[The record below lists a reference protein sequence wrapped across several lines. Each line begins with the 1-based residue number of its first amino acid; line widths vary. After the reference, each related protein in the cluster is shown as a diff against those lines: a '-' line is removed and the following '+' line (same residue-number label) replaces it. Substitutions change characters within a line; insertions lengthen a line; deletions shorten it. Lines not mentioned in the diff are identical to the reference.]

1 MRGRPGA
8 GGKEAVTDNRVAA
21 GKWPTMAAV
30 GLGTF
35 MSALNASIVNI
46 ALPYI
51 GSAFGASLGSTEW
64 VVMAYLLIISSLLL
78 TFGRMGDIL
87 GHKPVYNLGLFVF
100 TIGSALC
107 ALAPNIFTLIICR
120 VFQGLGAGMVM
131 ALGPALLTAA
141 FPSNERGKA
150 LGLLGTSVAMA
161 LALGPTAGGLLLHYL
176 DWRYIFLL
184 NVPIGLLA
192 LAWAWRVLAP
202 GVRQEQ
208 PFDRLGSLAL
218 FVALGS
224 LLLALSHGQE
234 WGWSSPPVLGLLSTA
249 VVSFAFFLHHQ
260 GSTPHPMVPLVLF
273 RNRVFSAANV
283 SQLLNFIVQ
292 YTVVFLL
299 PFYFKNVL
307 RLDPASGGLLLSTFP
322 LTMMVVA
329 PFAGILSD
337 RIGSRS
343 LAAAGMGLGAGS
355 LLLLATLN
363 ADSRTWAIVGPL
375 LLLGLGN
382 GVFQAPNN
390 SAIMGSVPRKH
401 QGLAGG
407 FMASMRN
414 IGMVLGVA
422 LAGAVFNTRL
432 AVHQATLAAAG
443 VSGPALE
450 DGAFVFAMRDALLV
464 SAVLGL
470 AGVITSLIRGDGDRP
485 VKA

>member
-1 MRGRPGA
+1 MRHHPAERKTVTPG
-8 GGKEAVTDNRVAA
+8 AA

-51 GSAFGASLGSTEW
+51 GTAFQASLGTTEW

-78 TFGRMGDIL
+78 TFGRLGDIY
-87 GHKPVYNLGLFVF
+87 GHRPLYNLGLFLFAV
-100 TIGSALC
+100 GSALC
-107 ALAPNIFTLIICR
+107 ALAPSIHVLIACR

-131 ALGPALLTAA
+131 AIGPAVLTAA
-141 FPSNERGKA
+141 FPATERGKA

-161 LALGPTAGGLLLHYL
+161 LALGPTVGGLLLYYF

-184 NVPIGLLA
+184 NVPIGITA
-192 LAWAWRVLAP
+192 LFLSWRVLAP
-202 GVRQEQ
+202 GVRRER
-208 PFDRLGSLAL
+208 PFDLPGSLVL

-234 WGWSSPPVLGLLSTA
+234 WGWSTPPVLGLLILA
-249 VVSFAFFLHHQ
+249 AAGFAFFIRHQ
-260 GSTPHPMVPLVLF
+260 GRIPHPMVPLALF
-273 RNRVFSAANV
+273 RNRVFSAANI

-299 PFYFKNVL
+299 PFYFKEVL
-307 RLDPASGGLLLSTFP
+307 RLAPAAGGLLLSSFP

-329 PFAGILSD
+329 PLAGALSD

-343 LAAAGMGLGAGS
+343 LAALGMGLGTVS
-355 LLLLATLN
+355 LLLLAALD
-363 ADSRTWAIVGPL
+363 AGSRTWAVVGPL

-390 SAIMGSVPRKH
+390 SAIMGAVPREH

-414 IGMVLGVA
+414 IGMVMGVA

-432 AVHQATLAAAG
+432 AAHHASLHAAG
-443 VSGPALE
+443 LSGGALQ
-450 DGAFVFAMRDALLV
+450 DRAFVAALHDALMV
-464 SAVLGL
+464 SAGLGL
-470 AGVITSLIRGDGDRP
+470 IGVITSLVRGDGDRP
-485 VKA
+485 AKA